1 MNQTTDITPSR
12 SFGSIFSHLMLP
24 SSHQQPDSTC
34 ALLGQV
40 SVRNKRHPL
49 LETLDC
55 CSWEKGEFY
64 CIRCKNGSLHVH
76 GKNLPYDPP
85 LSHHQNIRAC
95 FLSSWVMHK
104 FWTVTSSGEGSHPI
118 CFLMFAFP
126 EQLPAE
132 IDAIRDLTREFSNLP
147 TAINIKIFKKS
158 RKENLGGGKRE
169 CQDSWTLGLKDEYY
183 LGPFFS
189 PVFDWL
195 NLLVGKRILKSNKY
209 SRFLNFSWF
218 EFFKSLTVWLVIQH
232 EYKQNEMTWDQ
243 STGRLTIGTE
253 STERKMQQEIKGK
266 F

>member
-1 MNQTTDITPSR
+1 MSMVRIYLMIPR
-12 SFGSIFSHLMLP
+12 SVTIRTSELVFCLAGLCTNFG
-24 SSHQQPDSTC
+24 
-34 ALLGQV
+34 
-40 SVRNKRHPL
+40 
-49 LETLDC
+49 
-55 CSWEKGEFY
+55 
-64 CIRCKNGSLHVH
+64 
-76 GKNLPYDPP
+76 
-85 LSHHQNIRAC
+85 LSPVQERDLI
-95 FLSSWVMHK
+95 L
-104 FWTVTSSGEGSHPI
+104 I

-209 SRFLNFSWF
+209 SRFLTFSWF